1 MRLFTSK
8 SLIIIVITLVLIV
21 CIGLSVNP
29 HSSINLFGDIISVPF
44 TSVSKVFSYADQQI
58 EEGVGLFNNVEKLR
72 AENKR
77 LNETIDK
84 FNNERTEY
92 LRLKKENEDLRNVLK
107 MRNNLD
113 EFEFVG
119 ANIIAKDSGNFF
131 NTFLTDKGYTGGINH
146 NMPVI
151 TSKGLVGK
159 VSATQPF
166 SSKII
171 SIIEDGS
178 AASAIVAKTGD
189 LVVVKGDA
197 KYSKDGLC
205 KIEYIP
211 ADLDLSQGDVIETSG
226 MGGIYPK
233 GIIIGT
239 VKEVRQG
246 ESDLNKYAI
255 VEPAVDLKRLSQ
267 VVILKNKASDNSTE
281 DMSSEMEITDKWGI
295 K

>member
-1 MRLFTSK
+1 MRLFTGK
-8 SLIIIVITLVLIV
+8 SLILIVITLVLIV

-29 HSSINLFGDIISVPF
+29 YSSVNWFGDLISVPF
-44 TSVSKVFSYADQQI
+44 TSVGKVFSYAGQQI
-58 EEGVGLFNNVEKLR
+58 EEGVGLFNDVEKLR

-77 LNETIDK
+77 LNESIDK

-92 LRLKKENEDLRNVLK
+92 LRLKSENEDLKNILK
-107 MRNNLD
+107 MRKELED
-113 EFEFVG
+113 FEFLG

-131 NTFLTDKGYTGGINH
+131 NVFLTDKGFTSGINY

-159 VSATQPF
+159 VSAAQPF

-178 AASAIVAKTGD
+178 AASAIVSKTGD
-189 LVVVKGDA
+189 LVVVKGDL
-197 KYSKDGLC
+197 KLSKEGLC

-211 ADLDLSQGDVIETSG
+211 VDLDLSQGDVIETSG

-246 ESDLNKYAI
+246 ESDLDKYAI

-267 VVILKNKASDNSTE
+267 VVILKNTSTE
-281 DMSSEMEITDKWGI
+281 KSSEEISSEMEITDK
-295 K
+295 

>member
-1 MRLFTSK
+1 MRLFTGK
-8 SLIIIVITLVLIV
+8 SLILIVVTLVLIV

-29 HSSINLFGDIISVPF
+29 NSSVNWFGDLISVPF
-44 TSVSKVFSYADQQI
+44 TSVGKVFSYAGQQI
-58 EEGVGLFNNVEKLR
+58 EEGVGLFNDVEKLR
-72 AENKR
+72 AENKK
-77 LNETIDK
+77 LNEAIDK

-92 LRLKKENEDLRNVLK
+92 LRLKSENEDLKNVLK
-107 MRNNLD
+107 MRKELED
-113 EFEFVG
+113 FEFLGV
-119 ANIIAKDSGNFF
+119 NIIAKDSGNFF
-131 NTFLTDKGYTGGINH
+131 NIFLTDKGFTSGINY

-159 VSATQPF
+159 VSAAQPF

-178 AASAIVAKTGD
+178 AASAIVSKTGD
-189 LVVVKGDA
+189 LVVVKGDL
-197 KYSKDGLC
+197 KLSKEGLC

-211 ADLDLSQGDVIETSG
+211 VDLDLSQGDVIETSG

-246 ESDLNKYAI
+246 ESDLDKYAI
-255 VEPAVDLKRLSQ
+255 VEPAVDLKRLSN
-267 VVILKNKASDNSTE
+267 VVILKSTSTE
-281 DMSSEMEITDKWGI
+281 KSSEEISSEMEITDK
-295 K
+295 

>member
-8 SLIIIVITLVLIV
+8 SLIVVIISLVLIV
-21 CIGLSVNP
+21 CIGLSVSP
-29 HSSINLFGDIISVPF
+29 QSSINWIGNLISVPF
-44 TSVSKVFSYADQQI
+44 TSVSKVFSYTGQQI
-58 EEGVGLFNNVEKLR
+58 EEGVGLFQDVEKLR
-72 AENKR
+72 AENKK

-92 LRLKKENEDLRNVLK
+92 LRLKNENEDLKNVLK
-107 MRNNLD
+107 MRKAFD
-113 EFEFVG
+113 DFEFVG

-131 NTFLTDKGYTGGINH
+131 NTFLTDKGFTSGINS

-159 VSATQPF
+159 VAASQPF

-178 AASAIVAKTGD
+178 AVSAIVSKTGD
-189 LVVVKGDA
+189 LVVVKGN
-197 KYSKDGLC
+197 SKFSKEGLC

-246 ESDLNKYAI
+246 ESDLDKYAI

-267 VVILKNKASDNSTE
+267 VVILKNTSSENRTE
-281 DMSSEMEITDKWGI
+281 EISSEMEITDK
-295 K
+295 